1 MFLTVLIVLL
11 SIINVV
17 SCLFLVLVV
26 LMQRSK
32 NDGIGASF
40 GGGFTDS
47 VFGSQTSN
55 VLVKATT
62 VLAIAFLLSA
72 TLLASAKAYQNKTKS
87 AVQKELQTSEAAP
100 EATAPA
106 NTSTNAPSST
116 APIPL
121 TPEVPTVPNPTP
133 TLVAPAKK

>member
-1 MFLTVLIVLL
+1 MLLTVTIIVL

-17 SCLFLVLVV
+17 SCVLLVLVV

-32 NDGIGASF
+32 NDGIGAAF
-40 GGGFTDS
+40 GGGITDS

-72 TLLASAKAYQNKTKS
+72 TLLASAKAYEMRTKS
-87 AVQKELQTSEAAP
+87 PIQKELLGSETTN
-100 EATAPA
+100 TAPV
-106 NTSTNAPSST
+106 NSSTNAPSST
-116 APIPL
+116 VPAT

-133 TLVAPAKK
+133 VPVTPAKK